1 MILQHSS
8 FKNPEN
14 PNQKIWR
21 YVDLTKF
28 LELLNSKSLYFTR
41 LDKFDDIFEGSVP
54 IKTAQTRTIPKRV
67 VIQEVLVNGEKISS
81 SEVTLDNPEDYIEN
95 QKKEREKFAV
105 NCWHMND
112 FESAAMWKLYLKSN
126 EGIAIQSNFKKLKK
140 ILTKSRFQFF
150 IGTVNYIDYE
160 NDKLEFDNS
169 FLPFVHKRKSFSH
182 ENELRAIIPIEAP
195 KNSGKIDLSEG
206 GWKIKI
212 NLNELIENIY
222 ISPESPEWMTK
233 LIADTCQKFGYGF
246 NIINSRMN
254 DKPIY

>member
-41 LDKFDDIFEGSVP
+41 LDKFDDIFEGAVP
-54 IKTAQTRTIPKRV
+54 LKTAQTRKIPKREV
-67 VIQEVLVNGEKISS
+67 NQEVLINGEIITRK
-81 SEVTLDNPEDYIEN
+81 EFQEDELEDYIEY

-112 FESAAMWKLYLKSN
+112 YESAAMWKLYLKSN
-126 EGIAIQSNFKKLKK
+126 EGIAIQSNFTKLKE

-150 IGTVNYIDYE
+150 IGTVSYIDYE
-160 NDKLEFDNS
+160 NDKLEFGNS

-195 KNSGKIDLSEG
+195 NNIDNIDFRDG

-212 NLNELIENIY
+212 DLNELIENIY

-233 LIADTCQKFGYGF
+233 LIADTCHKFGFDF